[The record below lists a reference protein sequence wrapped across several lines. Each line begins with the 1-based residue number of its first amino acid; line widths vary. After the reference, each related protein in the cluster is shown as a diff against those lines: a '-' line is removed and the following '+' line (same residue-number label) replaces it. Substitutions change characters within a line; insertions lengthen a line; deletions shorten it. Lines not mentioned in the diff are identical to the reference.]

1 VFRLYRERLDLM
13 LTQVNPTYPN
23 WDQDAS
29 ALEGRYDAQA
39 PAQVAVELD
48 RAATRL
54 ASAFDDLSTDQWL
67 CTGSR
72 SDGARFTVETFARY
86 MIHDPSHHLHDVN
99 QGLALLQARPR

>member
-1 VFRLYRERLDLM
+1 M

-48 RAATRL
+48 DAAAQL
-54 ASAFDDLSTDQWL
+54 AQGFDELMSDQWL
-67 CTGSR
+67 RTGSR

-86 MIHDPSHHLHDVN
+86 MIHDPVHHLHDVN
-99 QGLALLQARPR
+99 QGLALLQAQQRY